1 MTLIDAEG
9 QFGGDPLEVLAYLG
23 GETRGVFD
31 VLDST
36 PPGTLPSFLGPLMN
50 NVGPGLALLEQYAL
64 ASPILRVI
72 ACRRGREA
80 GFAGAVAERKTSR
93 ARRLEAEARR
103 LIAFEVD
110 YKREIELRD

>member
-1 MTLIDAEG
+1 M
-9 QFGGDPLEVLAYLG
+9 
-23 GETRGVFD
+23 
-31 VLDST
+31 
-36 PPGTLPSFLGPLMN
+36 
-50 NVGPGLALLEQYAL
+50 
-64 ASPILRVI
+64 I

-110 YKREIELRD
+110 YKREIELRDRLLTELRTTWESSLSYKFSRIVAKLTG